1 MHITRGWSRST
12 LLILLALLLWFPVA
26 EAQAQ
31 ENAQKTPLSEKLRL
45 IVDEDGAKAARQW
58 FEEVYPEER
67 DQYEADVEGGMT
79 LGSEYM
85 AAGDF
90 ESGSLVIE
98 AVITASQ
105 DAMPGAAMLSSAA
118 AASGADPT
126 VGASEQAAPE
136 WVEPEERTDLARC
149 FGLCGKPGQA
159 EPVKALIVSE
169 KCGGILLVTTTWGD
183 ASPWLMNPVSD
194 TRFKYADSWIS
205 FWLEFRPGAGSA
217 ESVAHDLDFL
227 PSPLARIGP
236 LPEGWGECVPE
247 WRG

>member
-1 MHITRGWSRST
+1 MHITRGGARSP
-12 LLILLALLLWFPVA
+12 LLILLPLLLWFPVA
-26 EAQAQ
+26 EAQ

-45 IVDEDGAKAARQW
+45 IIDEDGAKAARQW

-105 DAMPGAAMLSSAA
+105 DAVPTAGMLPSAT
-118 AASGADPT
+118 AASGENPP
-126 VGASEQAAPE
+126 VEVSEQAAPA
-136 WVEPEERTDLARC
+136 WVEPEARTDLARF
-149 FGLCGKPGQA
+149 FGLYGEPGQL
-159 EPVKALIVSE
+159 EPVRGLIVTE
-169 KCGGILLVTTTWGD
+169 LCGGILYVTTTWGD
-183 ASPWLMNPVSD
+183 SSPWLMNPVSEA
-194 TRFKYADSWIS
+194 RFEYADSWIS
-205 FWLEFRPGAGSA
+205 FWLEFQPGAGSA

-227 PSPLARIGP
+227 PSPLARLGP
-236 LPEGWGECVPE
+236 LPEGWGECVPD